1 MLIPKISKVL
11 SYLWQQTLRRSSQL
25 DERSHGWAGMIIGA
39 LRQTLLPGSAIKAAS
54 IAFFALFSLFPLT
67 LLSISIASLNHDPS
81 MGQQFIVNKLEFVAP
96 ALGRLLGETID
107 EIMLERGSVTSVALI
122 ALLWSA
128 STIFYILTLTMNEI
142 WSKQRIRPVWK
153 RRGLSILIV
162 LAIVGPM
169 LFLASFASS
178 LMTNLRTWLP
188 EGMISLG
195 GGTGVLLAILFD
207 VALFMV
213 LYILLPH
220 GASTWREILPG
231 AIGAGLLW
239 EIAKK
244 AFLFFVS
251 SYIAVSNLVYGSVTA
266 IIAFLAWAYLSGLIF
281 LFGAFLSYLFFQ
293 RKKTTASIMT
303 GQIANTGQAGES
315 Y

>member
-1 MLIPKISKVL
+1 VFIPKVPKDL
-11 SYLWQQTLRRSSQL
+11 LLRWQQSLRTLRQL
-25 DERSHGWAGMIIGA
+25 DERAHGWPGMLIGA
-39 LRQTLLPGSAIKAAS
+39 VRQTLLPGSAIKAAS

-67 LLSISIASLNHDPS
+67 LLSISIASLNLNPS
-81 MGQQFIVNKLEFVAP
+81 MGQQFIVNRLEFIAP
-96 ALGRLLGETID
+96 ALGQLLGQTID
-107 EIMLERGSVTSVALI
+107 EIILARGSITIVALI

-128 STIFYILTLTMNEI
+128 STIFYTLTLTMNEI
-142 WSKQRIRPVWK
+142 WSNQRIRPVWK

-162 LAIVGPM
+162 LAIVGPV

-178 LMTNLRTWLP
+178 MMTNLRTWLP
-188 EGMISLG
+188 EGIIALG
-195 GGTGVLLAILFD
+195 GGMGILLAILFD
-207 VALFMV
+207 IALFMV

-251 SYIAVSNLVYGSVTA
+251 TYIAVSNLVYGSVTA

-281 LFGAFLSYLFFQ
+281 LFGAFLSFLFFK
-293 RKKTTASIMT
+293 RKVR
-303 GQIANTGQAGES
+303 QQAEALQVS
-315 Y
+315 

>member
-1 MLIPKISKVL
+1 MDERAHGWPGMLI
-11 SYLWQQTLRRSSQL
+11 
-25 DERSHGWAGMIIGA
+25 GA
-39 LRQTLLPGSAIKAAS
+39 ARQTLLPGSAIKAAS
-54 IAFFALFSLFPLT
+54 IAFFALFSLFPIT
-67 LLSISIASLNHDPS
+67 LLSISIASLNLDPY
-81 MGQQFIVNKLEFVAP
+81 MGQQSIVNRLEFIAP
-96 ALGRLLGETID
+96 ALGQLLGQTID
-107 EIMLERGSVTSVALI
+107 DIILARGSVTSVALI

-128 STIFYILTLTMNEI
+128 STIFYTLTLTMNEI
-142 WSKQRIRPVWK
+142 WSNQRIRPVWK

-178 LMTNLRTWLP
+178 MMTNLRTWLP
-188 EGMISLG
+188 EGIILLG
-195 GGTGVLLAILFD
+195 GGIGILLAVLFD
-207 VALFMV
+207 IALFMV

-244 AFLFFVS
+244 AFLFFIS
-251 SYIAVSNLVYGSVTA
+251 TYIAVSNLVYGSVTA

-281 LFGAFLSYLFFQ
+281 LFGAFLSYLFFK
-293 RKKTTASIMT
+293 RKVR
-303 GQIANTGQAGES
+303 QQAES
-315 Y
+315 LQVS